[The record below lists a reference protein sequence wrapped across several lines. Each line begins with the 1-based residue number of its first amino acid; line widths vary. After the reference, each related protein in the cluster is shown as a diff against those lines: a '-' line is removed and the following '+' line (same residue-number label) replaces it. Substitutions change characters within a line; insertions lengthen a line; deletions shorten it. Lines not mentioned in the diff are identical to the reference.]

1 MFNSKR
7 GTRNSGSLKPASNEE
22 TGAKSGPPRRDSF
35 QELKNR
41 LHRNVIDRLDL
52 GATINMDAAVL
63 RSQIREV
70 AEVLIREEELYLTQE
85 NKDRLIN
92 EIQNETLGL
101 GPIEKY
107 MHDPDIS
114 DVLVNTHKQVYIE
127 KEGRLILTDTVFK
140 DDNHVIL
147 IIDRILSRVGR
158 RVDEASPMVD
168 ARLPDG
174 SRVNAI
180 IPPVALDGPTLSIR
194 RFRRD
199 VLSMQN
205 LLGFN
210 SLSSAMIQF
219 LQGSVKAR
227 LNTLI
232 SGGTGAGKTTLLNIL
247 SGFVS
252 GGERIVTIEDSAEL
266 QMQQP
271 HVVRLETRP
280 PNIEGK
286 GTVTQRDLVRNALR
300 MRPDRII
307 IGEVRG
313 PEIYDML
320 QAMNTGHDGSLTTLH
335 ANSSRDVLLRLETLM
350 LLAGITIPMRAIREM
365 ISSAIDVVIQI
376 NRYSD
381 GTRKIASISEITGM
395 EQDTVTMQDIF
406 YFDKA
411 GVGENGEILGRFRP
425 TGIRPKFL
433 DRIVTSGIDMPS
445 NVFSQ

>member
-1 MFNSKR
+1 MFNSRRKVEK
-7 GTRNSGSLKPASNEE
+7 SPSADPAP
-22 TGAKSGPPRRDSF
+22 GKGLAGKSGQPKRDSF

-52 GATINMDAAVL
+52 SATLNLDAKVL
-63 RSQIREV
+63 SEQIREV
-70 AEVLIREEELYLTQE
+70 TELIIREEELYLNQE
-85 NKDRLIN
+85 SKERLIR

-107 MHDPDIS
+107 MHDPEIS
-114 DVLVNTHKQVYIE
+114 DILVNTHKQVYIE

-147 IIDRILSRVGR
+147 IIDRILSKIGR

-174 SRVNAI
+174 SRVNAT
-180 IPPVALDGPTLSIR
+180 IPPVSLDGPMVSIR
-194 RFRRD
+194 RFRTD
-199 VLSMQN
+199 VLSMDDLIQYD
-205 LLGFN
+205 
-210 SLSSAMIQF
+210 SLIPPMVQF

-227 LNTLI
+227 LNVLI

-247 SGFVS
+247 SAFVS
-252 GGERIVTIEDSAEL
+252 EGERIVTIEDSAEL
-266 QMQQP
+266 QLQQP

-286 GTVTQRDLVRNALR
+286 GTITQRDLVRNTLR

-313 PEIYDML
+313 AEIYDML

-365 ISSAIDVVIQI
+365 ISSAIDIVIQI

-381 GTRKIASISEITGM
+381 GTRKIATISEITGM

-406 YFDKA
+406 CYEKA

-433 DRIVTSGIDMPS
+433 DRIAQSGIEMPGS
-445 NVFSQ
+445 TFSP